1 MQLTRQVAIGRIEE
15 CVALRGDDVE
25 RIFGGDAE
33 GWWLLP
39 MDLKRRWWDETD
51 YAARE
56 PSAALVEKI
65 RSMMAP

>member
-1 MQLTRQVAIGRIEE
+1 MF
-15 CVALRGDDVE
+15 E